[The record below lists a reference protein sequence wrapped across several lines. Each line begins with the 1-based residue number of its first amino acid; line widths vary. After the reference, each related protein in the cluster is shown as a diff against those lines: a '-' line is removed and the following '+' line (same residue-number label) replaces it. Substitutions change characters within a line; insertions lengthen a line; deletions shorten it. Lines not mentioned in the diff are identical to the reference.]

1 MISKLLLI
9 VLAIVAVVLW
19 QSAYKVDQTE
29 LVLVTQ
35 FGDIRSVETSPG
47 LKFKTPFVQQ
57 VNRLDKRM
65 LRVDVQP
72 AGFPDIESQFLEID
86 AYARY
91 RIRPT
96 EEGIRNFRESLL
108 TETGARDKISQIVI
122 AALRAEVGSRLREE
136 IIGGRIPVN
145 EDGTRT
151 VSAILGAD
159 GSSIREELTRIVT
172 VSVQAQADTQGF
184 GIDVVDVRIKRAD
197 FPASIV
203 ESVYTR
209 MRSERQVQAERL
221 RAEGEEQFLT
231 KTADVDRQVENVSA
245 TADETASSLRG
256 EGEAEAIRILA
267 EALEADADLFAFR
280 RSLQAYQTILGANS
294 TLVLSANSP
303 LFQFL
308 QTPNVASGAGQ

>member
-1 MISKLLLI
+1 MIRTLLLI
-9 VLAIVAVVLW
+9 VVAIGALVLW

-35 FGDIRSVETSPG
+35 FGDIRSTETAPG

-57 VNRLDKRM
+57 VTRLEKRL

-72 AGFPDIESQFLEID
+72 AGFPDIDSQFLEID

-91 RIRPT
+91 RIRPS
-96 EEGIRNFRESLL
+96 EEGIRNFRESLIS
-108 TETGARDKISQIVI
+108 ETGARDKISQIVV
-122 AALRAEVGSRLREE
+122 AALRAEVGGRQREE
-136 IIGGRIPVN
+136 IIGGQISVN
-145 EDGTRT
+145 DDGTRT
-151 VSAILGAD
+151 VSPILAAD
-159 GSSIREELTRIVT
+159 GTSIREELTRLVT
-172 VSVQAQADTQGF
+172 ASVQAQADAQGF

-197 FPASIV
+197 FPDSIV

-221 RAEGEEQFLT
+221 RAEGENLFLT
-231 KTADVDRQVENVSA
+231 KTADVDRLVENISA
-245 TADETASSLRG
+245 NADETSSRLRG
-256 EGEAEAIRILA
+256 EGEAESIRILA

-280 RSLQAYQTILGANS
+280 RSLEAYATILGNQS

-308 QTPNVASGAGQ
+308 QTPDGGGQ

>member
-1 MISKLLLI
+1 MIAKLLLI
-9 VLAIVAVVLW
+9 VLAITAIVLW
-19 QSAYKVDQTE
+19 QSAYKVDETE

-35 FGDIRSVETSPG
+35 FGDIRDVQTSPG

-91 RIRPT
+91 RIVPS

-122 AALRAEVGSRLREE
+122 AALRAEVGGRLREE
-136 IIGGRIPVN
+136 IIGGRITVN

-151 VSAILGAD
+151 VSPILADD
-159 GSSIREELTRIVT
+159 GSSIREELTKIVT
-172 VSVQAQADTQGF
+172 TSVQAQATAQGF
-184 GIDVVDVRIKRAD
+184 GIEIVDVRIKRAD
-197 FPASIV
+197 FPDSIV

-209 MRSERQVQAERL
+209 MRSEREVQAERL

-231 KTADVDRQVENVSA
+231 KTATVDKDVENIAAS
-245 TADETASSLRG
+245 ADETANRLRG
-256 EGEAEAIRILA
+256 DGEAEAIRILA

-280 RSLQAYQTILGANS
+280 RSLQAYATILGSQS

-308 QTPNVASGAGQ
+308 QTPDGLGE

>member
-9 VLAIVAVVLW
+9 VLAITAVVLW
-19 QSAYKVDQTE
+19 QSAYKVDETE

-35 FGDIRSVETSPG
+35 FGDIRDVETSPG

-91 RIRPT
+91 RIVPT

-122 AALRAEVGSRLREE
+122 AALRAEVGGRLREE
-136 IIGGRIPVN
+136 IIGGRISVN

-151 VSAILGAD
+151 VNPILAED
-159 GSSIREELTRIVT
+159 GSSIREELTRLVT
-172 VSVQAQADTQGF
+172 TRVQEQADAQGF
-184 GIDVVDVRIKRAD
+184 GIEVVDVRIKRAD
-197 FPASIV
+197 FPDSIV

-209 MRSERQVQAERL
+209 MRSEREVQAERL

-231 KTADVDRQVENVSA
+231 KTAGVDKDVENIAAS
-245 TADETASSLRG
+245 ADETSNRLRG
-256 EGEAEAIRILA
+256 DGEAEAIRILA

-280 RSLQAYQTILGANS
+280 RSLEAYATILGSQS

-308 QTPNVASGAGQ
+308 QTPDGIVD